1 MKLFLHLACW
11 RQVWNGETKSITELS
26 DGDRLYNPR
35 YHLISSAAPRH
46 TLKQQHGWKFRH
58 KLAASVCAAR
68 QVNTIEQY
76 CIMLYYIL
84 ARACLV
90 HTMGD
95 GHLLSCCPS
104 AHSHSDEDMMA
115 ERINSI
121 LNEPKC
127 VPRMDCFILPHQ
139 TTDGFS
145 SSSDINF

>member
-26 DGDRLYNPR
+26 DGDRLYTPR

-58 KLAASVCAAR
+58 KLAASRAQREKWIQSSNIVL
-68 QVNTIEQY
+68 Y
-76 CIMLYYIL
+76 CIIFWRG
-84 ARACLV
+84 RAWCIQWEMV
-90 HTMGD
+90 T
-95 GHLLSCCPS
+95 CPALS

-115 ERINSI
+115 QRINSI

-127 VPRMDCFILPHQ
+127 VPRMDCFRLPHQ
-139 TTDGFS
+139 TKDGFS